1 MRTRR
6 TLQAIFWI
14 AVYIVLAVA
23 PLLIMIAG
31 PRLPRQSFWQLFSV
45 ALGFAGLSMLALQ
58 FVLTARFKTI
68 KAPYGSDI
76 VYHFH
81 REISLVAFA
90 LVLAHI
96 LILVIVSERA
106 RALLNFFTAPTHA
119 RAAIIATLLLIL
131 LVALSIWRKPIRLD
145 YTWWRVSHDILG
157 VMIVILAMVHVILV
171 GFYINTPLKAI
182 LWTAYGTF
190 WILLLFYVRLVKPL
204 FLLRKP
210 YQVSQVSAERGN
222 AWTLHIKPEGHAG
235 LRFQPGQFA
244 WLTFGRSP
252 FSETEHPFSFSS
264 SAEHSDSTTF
274 TIKELGDFTRT
285 VKDLPQGQRIYVDG
299 PFGSMSPDQ
308 FPDAKSFVLIAG
320 GIGMAPMMSM
330 LRTANERSDRRPYLL
345 FYAINTWDEA
355 TFREEIDELT
365 HTLTLEVVYVLRDPP
380 EQWTGESGFL
390 TKEILERYLPQPRDA
405 DSYEVFIC
413 GPQPLM
419 NSVEEAL
426 VQLGVFNGSI
436 HAERFDLV

>member
-14 AVYIVLAVA
+14 AVYIVLAIV
-23 PLLIMIAG
+23 PLLIVIPG

-45 ALGFAGLSMLALQ
+45 ALGFAGLSMMALQ

-68 KAPYGSDI
+68 KAPYGN
-76 VYHFH
+76 FH

-96 LILVIVSERA
+96 LILITVSERS

-119 RAAIIATLLLIL
+119 RAALISVLLLII
-131 LVALSIWRKPIRLD
+131 LVALSIWRKPIRFD
-145 YTWWRVSHDILG
+145 YTWWRVSHGILG
-157 VMIVILAMVHVILV
+157 VLVVILAMVHVLLV
-171 GFYINTPLKAI
+171 GFYINTPLKGV
-182 LWTAYGTF
+182 LWTAYTVF
-190 WILLLFYVRLVKPL
+190 WILLLFYVRLFKPL
-204 FLLRKP
+204 LLLRKP

-235 LRFQPGQFA
+235 MRFQPGQFA

-264 SAEHSDSTTF
+264 NADHSDSTTF

-285 VKDLPQGQRIYVDG
+285 VKDLPTGQRIYVDG
-299 PFGSMSPDQ
+299 PFGIMSTDQ
-308 FPDAKSFVLIAG
+308 FPDASSFVLIAG
-320 GIGMAPMMSM
+320 GIGIAPMMSM
-330 LRTANERSDRRPYLL
+330 LRTANERSDKRPYLL
-345 FYAINTWDEA
+345 FYAINTWEEA
-355 TFREEIDELT
+355 TFREEIEELT
-365 HTLTLEVVYVLRDPP
+365 HTLKLEVVYVLRNPP
-380 EQWTGESGFL
+380 EKWNGESGYI
-390 TKEILERYLPQPRDA
+390 TKETLDRYLPQPRDT
-405 DSYEVFIC
+405 DSFEVFLC
-413 GPQPLM
+413 GSQPLM

-426 VQLGVFNGSI
+426 VQLGVFIGSI